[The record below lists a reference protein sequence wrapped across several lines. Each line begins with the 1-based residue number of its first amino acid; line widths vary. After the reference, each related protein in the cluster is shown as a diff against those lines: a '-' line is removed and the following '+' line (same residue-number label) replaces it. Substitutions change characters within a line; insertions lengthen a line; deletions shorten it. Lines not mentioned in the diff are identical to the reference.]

1 VRITIGHQ
9 KSVPQAIEVADRA
22 VDQVFKGFP
31 MGCVE
36 VVGQQKEWSGP
47 VMTFG
52 FTAQLGFVKYPMR
65 GTVEVTDRQWI
76 VDVDLMILGRL
87 LPEKAHRLIETRWR
101 ALLS

>member
-1 VRITIGHQ
+1 MRITIAHQ
-9 KSVPQAIEVADRA
+9 RSVPKAIEAADQA

-31 MGCVE
+31 MGCLE
-36 VVGQQKEWSGP
+36 IVGQQKEWSGP

-52 FTAQLGFVKYPMR
+52 FTAKVGFVKYPMR

-76 VDVDLMILGRL
+76 IDVDLMILGRL
-87 LPEKAHRLIETRWR
+87 LPHKTHRAIEARWR